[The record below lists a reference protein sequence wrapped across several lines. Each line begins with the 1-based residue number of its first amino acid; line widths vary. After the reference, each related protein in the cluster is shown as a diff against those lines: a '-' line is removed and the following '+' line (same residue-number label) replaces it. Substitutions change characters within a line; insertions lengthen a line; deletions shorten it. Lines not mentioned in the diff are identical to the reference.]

1 MEAHFLPSLQRFE
14 FKQSTIIKKG
24 SCGLGIFLR
33 GDEHQIDPSNELIGV
48 YSGSLLKGKGVYHLE
63 LGKGKEMIIIDGTP
77 NPDHPMTC
85 FGRMNEDI
93 YDRNPNVR
101 IKDDGS
107 LIVIRTIYPGD
118 ELW

>member
-1 MEAHFLPSLQRFE
+1 
-14 FKQSTIIKKG
+14 
-24 SCGLGIFLR
+24 
-33 GDEHQIDPSNELIGV
+33 
-48 YSGSLLKGKGVYHLE
+48 
-63 LGKGKEMIIIDGTP
+63 MIIIDGTP

-101 IKDDGS
+101 IMDDGS

-118 ELW
+118 ELITTYGDDYDWNWLKQEALSELLQTVLKQFPFIT